1 MSPKQLPEDLLE
13 KIRHGENYQIEYKEA
28 FDAMPKSVYDTVSSF
43 SNRDGGDL
51 FLGVHDCTVILGVNP
66 DAVAQIINSFVTT
79 VNNQD
84 KINPALYLTATEY
97 VYESDGSYSALM
109 KNGKTLH
116 EEAGI
121 HHIIHIPVSP
131 TVVRNSNRIYDRN
144 DDADIDI
151 TNFAD
156 QVFQCYA
163 RKQSSY
169 FVNKVFP
176 YFSVSDLRTDLIERA
191 RKMAVSKKRLQEGKR
206 HEWADMD
213 DEELLRTSTLIVT
226 DENGKRGITLA
237 AILLFGTDEMIG
249 SACAHHK
256 TDCIV
261 RVYNQDR
268 YDDRDVILTN
278 LLDSYD
284 RMIAFGQKHLND
296 SFVLDGMQSVSAR
309 DAILREI
316 VSNSLAHRDYS
327 NPYVAQFLIEKDCIT
342 VKNGNRAHGIG
353 ALSIKTFEPFPKNP
367 SISKVFREMGLAD
380 ELGSGMR
387 NSYKFTKLYSGAEP
401 EFIEGDIFKIIIPL
415 TTGAMTK
422 VGPGTDME
430 NHTETTQNSTENI
443 NTSIEKLNTST
454 EIDLTDTEKLV
465 VSIVQEDETLTI
477 TEIAERSNLS
487 RGGAQY
493 VMNSLKTK
501 GKIKRIG
508 SKKSGKWIVLK

>member
-1 MSPKQLPEDLLE
+1 M
-13 KIRHGENYQIEYKEA
+13 I
-28 FDAMPKSVYDTVSSF
+28 
-43 SNRDGGDL
+43 
-51 FLGVHDCTVILGVNP
+51 ILITG
-66 DAVAQIINSFVTT
+66 ASHT
-79 VNNQD
+79 
-84 KINPALYLTATEY
+84 
-97 VYESDGSYSALM
+97 
-109 KNGKTLH
+109 GKTLLAQKML
-116 EEAGI
+116 EK
-121 HHIIHIPVSP
+121 
-131 TVVRNSNRIYDRN
+131 Y
-144 DDADIDI
+144 
-151 TNFAD
+151 
-156 QVFQCYA
+156 
-163 RKQSSY
+163 K
-169 FVNKVFP
+169 FP
-176 YFSVSDLRTDLIERA
+176 YFSVSDLRADLIERA

-296 SFVLDGMQSVSAR
+296 SFVLDGIQSVSAR

-327 NPYVAQFLIEKDCIT
+327 NPYVAQFLIEKDRII

-353 ALSIKTFEPFPKNP
+353 ALSIKSFEPFPKNP

-422 VGPGTDME
+422 VGPGTDIE
-430 NHTETTQNSTENI
+430 TNTETAQNSTE
-443 NTSIEKLNTST
+443 TSIETNTETST
-454 EIDLTDTEKLV
+454 EIAVASISTKMSAVERDIRRLIGEDPHITIDQMVEKTNW
-465 VSIVQEDETLTI
+465 SKGGIRYQIDKMKK
-477 TEIAERSNLS
+477 AGKLS
-487 RGGAQY
+487 RE
-493 VMNSLKTK
+493 
-501 GKIKRIG
+501 G
-508 SKKSGKWIVLK
+508 SQKDGKWVIKE